1 MQASI
6 YYLDILAGILTRTE
20 QGFLFEYQPDY
31 LQSNYPAISFSFPKS
46 NNSYFEEKLFPFFA
60 GLLAE
65 GTNKAI
71 QCRTLKIDEN
81 DDFTRLLK
89 TAHSETIGAITIK
102 EL

>member
-6 YYLDILAGILTRTE
+6 YYLDILAGILTRTD
-20 QGFLFEYQPDY
+20 QGFQFEYEADY
-31 LQSNYPAISFSFPKS
+31 FQSSFPSISFTFPKTRKTFFS
-46 NNSYFEEKLFPFFA
+46 DKLFPFFS

-65 GTNKAI
+65 GTNKTI

-89 TAHSETIGAITIK
+89 TANTETIGAITIR
-102 EL
+102 EI

>member
-20 QGFLFEYQPDY
+20 QGFQFEYQPDY
-31 LQSNYPAISFSFPKS
+31 LQSNFPAISFSFPKIDKP
-46 NNSYFEEKLFPFFA
+46 YFSEKLFPFFS

-65 GTNKAI
+65 GTNKTI

-89 TAHSETIGAITIK
+89 TANTETIGAVTVR

>member
-6 YYLDILAGILTRTE
+6 YYLDILAGILTRIE
-20 QGFLFEYQPDY
+20 QGFQFEYQPDY
-31 LQSNYPAISFSFPKS
+31 LQSNFPAISFSFPKTDKP
-46 NNSYFEEKLFPFFA
+46 YFSEKLFPFFA

-65 GTNKAI
+65 GTNKTI

-89 TAHSETIGAITIK
+89 TANTETIGVITVR

>member
-20 QGFLFEYQPDY
+20 QGFQFEYQPDY
-31 LQSNYPAISFSFPKS
+31 LQSGFPAISFSFPKT
-46 NNSYFEEKLFPFFA
+46 NKPYFSEKLFPFFA
-60 GLLAE
+60 ELLAE
-65 GTNKAI
+65 GTNKTI

-89 TAHSETIGAITIK
+89 TANTETIGAITVR